1 MHADDRETHEKV
13 INITEMGVTGGLQIK
28 ALQRDHH
35 LPVRMTGILVK
46 NKKEIVINSSTRMIL
61 REFAD

>member
-1 MHADDRETHEKV
+1 MHTDDRETHEKF
-13 INITEMGVTGGLQIK
+13 INIIEIGVTGGLQIK

-35 LPVRMTGILVK
+35 IPVRMIGILVN
-46 NKKEIVINSSTRMIL
+46 NKKEIVINSSARMIL

>member
-13 INITEMGVTGGLQIK
+13 IISEIGVRGGLQIK

-35 LPVRMTGILVK
+35 IPVRMIGILVN
-46 NKKEIVINSSTRMIL
+46 NKEEIVINSSTWMIL